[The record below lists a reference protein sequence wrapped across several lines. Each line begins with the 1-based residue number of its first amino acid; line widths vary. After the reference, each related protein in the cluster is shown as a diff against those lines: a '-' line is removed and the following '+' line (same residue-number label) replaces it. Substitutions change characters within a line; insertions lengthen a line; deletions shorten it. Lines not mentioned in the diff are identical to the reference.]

1 MKNMGAVRPNEFVS
15 LELVL
20 SQLNQKTKK
29 RVSLSDLRDM
39 LINESFKEYSG
50 EGLRFTIE
58 NSKVRIQNEDV
69 FAFIKRVLGKI
80 GPYVYARD
88 LELTLRRN
96 RREIP
101 DLLRL
106 LHEKGVVDTVRF
118 LGLEGEKF
126 NIMVHNADVASL
138 KRIIQ
143 DEA

>member
-50 EGLRFTIE
+50 EGLRFRIE
-58 NSKVRIQNEDV
+58 NSKVRIQSEDV
-69 FAFIKRVLGKI
+69 FVFTKRILSRI
-80 GPYVYARD
+80 SPYVYARD
-88 LELTLRRN
+88 LEGALRKN

-101 DLLRL
+101 DLLRM
-106 LHEKGVVDTVRF
+106 LHAKGVLDTVRL

>member
-39 LINESFKEYSG
+39 LINEAFKEYSG

-88 LELTLRRN
+88 LEFTLRRN

-126 NIMVHNADVASL
+126 NIMVHSADVASL